1 MSEKAAGRLQAS
13 ERCVHRVC
21 GVAAQGNSRIVKGA
35 TRIEEVVGLE
45 SDTKGTT
52 PDKPLARGANRK
64 PSARYGRDMSVA
76 DHRRFSL
83 PGFAIEDMWVGV
95 FSAKMLASGFGQVG
109 DGRSFAFRIEGQWLL
124 VEIYRARLKGP
135 VPQPEE
141 IDTTLRCNIVDVD
154 IADERSLVAAV
165 RDAIALAEVAN

>member
-1 MSEKAAGRLQAS
+1 
-13 ERCVHRVC
+13 
-21 GVAAQGNSRIVKGA
+21 
-35 TRIEEVVGLE
+35 
-45 SDTKGTT
+45 
-52 PDKPLARGANRK
+52 
-64 PSARYGRDMSVA
+64 MSVA